1 MYRYQRQILGKVS
14 FTWED
19 LQYTPPCRTHC
30 HVDNSY
36 NFSDCQLYQVTL
48 PIDPPSIIL
57 HTVAM

>member
-1 MYRYQRQILGKVS
+1 MTDIRKGHFHLGRL
-14 FTWED
+14 TI
-19 LQYTPPCRTHC
+19 YPPPSRTHC

-48 PIDPPSIIL
+48 PSDPPSIIL